1 MAKLLYR
8 LGRWSAR
15 RSLTVL
21 FGWLVLLAVAVA
33 AVVAVGDGTDEEF
46 TIPGSESQQALD
58 VLADTFPAFS
68 GTSAQIVFTA
78 PDGTR
83 LTGPAEREAV
93 GEVVDAARTAPDVAA
108 VIDPYT
114 AGTVSEDGTTA
125 FAQVQY
131 AVPVGD
137 VTRAEADTLRDTV
150 DAAAGQAGLDTAVGG
165 DVFKSRGAQVSPVE
179 LVGVVVA
186 LIVLLVTFGSVLAA
200 GLTLLPAFIGL
211 GVGLAAL
218 LSLTGLVA
226 VSSTAV
232 TLALMLGLAVGIDY
246 ALFIISRHR
255 TQLAEGEGVP
265 ESVGRATGTAGGAVV
280 FAGLTVVV
288 AMTGLAVV
296 RIPFVTVM
304 GLAASLTVTV
314 AVLAA
319 ITLIPALMGL
329 AGQRMRPRP
338 PRKRRERPPFGRR
351 WVGGVVKRPVSVV
364 LLVVV
369 GLGALAVPA
378 GDLALALP
386 DNSTAAPDTGERE
399 AYDLVDTH
407 FGPGFNGPL
416 LLTVE
421 PGSHDATPT
430 AERLREEAE
439 EVGRAV
445 AATDGVQAVSPPQVS
460 PEGEVAVLTVVPT
473 TGPMDE
479 ATTDLVTTLRDDAD
493 RLGADTGTVI
503 AVTGT
508 TAVAIDVSDRL
519 GASLV
524 PFACVVVGLALV
536 LLLLVFRSVAVPLK
550 AAAGFLLSVG
560 AALGTVVAVFQW
572 GWAAGLLGVHTTGPV
587 VSFLPIIVL
596 AVLFGLAM
604 DYEVFLVSAMREQYV
619 HNGNRPREAV
629 TEGFR
634 HASKVVTAA
643 ALIMFSVFAA
653 FATSHSPVVKPM
665 ALALAVGVLVD
676 AFLVRMTLVPAV
688 LALLGRRA
696 WWLPRRLDRV
706 LPDIDVEGSALA
718 RATHDGTDD
727 KADGDAALTR

>member
-1 MAKLLYR
+1 MARLLYR

-21 FGWLVLLAVAVA
+21 CGWLVLLA
-33 AVVAVGDGTDEEF
+33 VAVGDGTDEEF

-58 VLADTFPAFS
+58 VLADTFPASS

-83 LTGPAEREAV
+83 LTGPAERAAV

-108 VIDPYT
+108 VIDPFT

-137 VTRAEADTLRDTV
+137 VTRAEADTLRDTA

-186 LIVLLVTFGSVLAA
+186 LIVFLVTFGSVLAA

-226 VSSTAV
+226 VSLTAV

-255 TQLAEGEGVP
+255 TRLAEGEGVL

-351 WVGGVVKRPVSVV
+351 WVGGVVKRPVSVI
-364 LLVVV
+364 LLLV
-369 GLGALAVPA
+369 GLGTLAVPA
-378 GDLALALP
+378 GDVALALP

-421 PGSHDATPT
+421 PGSYDATPT

-460 PEGEVAVLTVVPT
+460 PEGEVAILTVVPT

-493 RLGADTGTVI
+493 RLGADTVI

-519 GASLV
+519 GSSLV

-572 GWAAGLLGVHTTGPV
+572 GWAADLLGVHTTGPV

-688 LALLGRRA
+688 LALLGKRA

-727 KADGDAALTR
+727 KADDGAALTR